1 MSDNPEQS
9 LQMEAGP
16 PGSAQL
22 LPAAQT
28 QLLSSFVS
36 AGEPFTAVSLEN
48 FGGAGDLRSPHL
60 LRFRIEEGGDPEAGD
75 CNEEETTGSGDQG
88 QEP

>member
-1 MSDNPEQS
+1 
-9 LQMEAGP
+9 MEAGP

-48 FGGAGDLRSPHL
+48 FGGAGGDLRSPRL
-60 LRFRIEEGGDPEAGD
+60 LRFRVEEGGDPEAGD
-75 CNEEETTGSGDQG
+75 CNEEETTTGSGDQG